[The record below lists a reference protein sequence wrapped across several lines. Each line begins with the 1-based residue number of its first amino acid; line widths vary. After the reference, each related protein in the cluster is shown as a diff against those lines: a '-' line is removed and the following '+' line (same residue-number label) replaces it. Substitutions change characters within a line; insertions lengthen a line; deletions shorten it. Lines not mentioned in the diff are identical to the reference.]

1 MKNAL
6 LFPMRKAFKYK
17 EYLGDILSLLFQKV
31 LIANYVHC
39 HSQYHRVVSS

>member
-17 EYLGDILSLLFQKV
+17 GYLGDVLSLLFQKV

-39 HSQYHRVVSS
+39 HSQNHRVMGS